1 MSIPCLSSAFYTWSI
16 LPNVLSQSVH
26 ILKCCP
32 PHKDN
37 ITPTQHCEAKSSLT
51 HKDSG
56 PEPTASRQPCI
67 ATPETA
73 HQNLRR
79 QNDK

>member
-1 MSIPCLSSAFYTWSI
+1 MYSAKVYIYW
-16 LPNVLSQSVH
+16 NAVLH
-26 ILKCCP
+26 T
-32 PHKDN
+32 KDN